1 VKIDRKLVT
10 LLQQTFT
17 FLQRPSSIVFLG
29 GSITLLFYSLVVGHE
44 WHNNVKELQSQLKES
59 KQKWEVERLSLDA
72 KLSRLE
78 LKLNRTEVELV
89 SILES
94 FPKNDGKW
102 SRTVIES
109 KYAECMENKKQ

>member
-1 VKIDRKLVT
+1 
-10 LLQQTFT
+10 
-17 FLQRPSSIVFLG
+17 
-29 GSITLLFYSLVVGHE
+29 
-44 WHNNVKELQSQLKES
+44 
-59 KQKWEVERLSLDA
+59 VERLSLDA